1 MEESAIE
8 SRQLVRSY
16 GDIWNE
22 RDYAKIPDIVSELFV
37 LYDPAVPKDAVP
49 GPKGEAHGPE
59 GLEAFIRW
67 LDGGFPDFQLTIV
80 DLLASEDTVM
90 DEVMFTGTHDGPL
103 GGLPPTRR
111 KVGIKLMTKIRIE
124 DGKVQE
130 QRVYINQQEFASQL
144 GLTFPTI
151 LGQLP
156 KRVLGKLRRSR
167 YDL

>member
-1 MEESAIE
+1 MEESTIE
-8 SRQLVRSY
+8 SKQLVRSY
-16 GDIWNE
+16 GDIWDE
-22 RDYAKIPDIVSELFV
+22 RDYSKIPDIVSESFV
-37 LYDPAVPKDAVP
+37 LYDPSVPKDEVP

-67 LDGGFPDFQLTIV
+67 LDGGFPDFQLTII
-80 DLLASEDTVM
+80 DLLASEDMVM

-103 GGLPPTRR
+103 GGLPPTGR
-111 KVGIKLMTKIRIE
+111 KVGIKIMSKIRVE

-144 GLTFPTI
+144 GLTFPAI

-156 KRVLGKLRRSR
+156 KLVLGKLRRSR
-167 YDL
+167 